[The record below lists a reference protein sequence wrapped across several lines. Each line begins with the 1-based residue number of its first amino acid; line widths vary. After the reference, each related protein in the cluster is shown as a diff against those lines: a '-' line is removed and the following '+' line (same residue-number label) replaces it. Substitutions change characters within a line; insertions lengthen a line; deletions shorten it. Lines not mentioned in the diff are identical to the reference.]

1 MTQYIQNKNNCLILY
16 YTDKN
21 NKLQSTKI
29 SNYSIQGLFTL
40 KAIKNFKLLNSRI
53 IYLKSNHKHKK
64 FLQNNRKASFM
75 TDKRARFQ

>member
-21 NKLQSTKI
+21 NKLQSAKI

-40 KAIKNFKLLNSRI
+40 KEITNTKNYYKIIEKLAL
-53 IYLKSNHKHKK
+53 
-64 FLQNNRKASFM
+64 
-75 TDKRARFQ
+75 

>member
-21 NKLQSTKI
+21 NKFQSAKI

-40 KAIKNFKLLNSRI
+40 KAITNTKNYYKIIEKLAL
-53 IYLKSNHKHKK
+53 
-64 FLQNNRKASFM
+64 
-75 TDKRARFQ
+75 